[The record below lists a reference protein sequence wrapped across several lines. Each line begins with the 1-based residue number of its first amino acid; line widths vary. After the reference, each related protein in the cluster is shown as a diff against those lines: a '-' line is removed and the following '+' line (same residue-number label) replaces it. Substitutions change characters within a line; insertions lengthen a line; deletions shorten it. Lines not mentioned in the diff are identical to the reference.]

1 MEEILHHP
9 IYPYPMK
16 YSMLGI
22 LSRERI
28 PSSAVEIQEI
38 RCKVKEILSRDSSIG
53 ISRGAGNCHT
63 EFARTRESP
72 FGLGFRVHGYSW
84 MYGSALPPPCCV
96 VWLGLG
102 LGDQ

>member
-1 MEEILHHP
+1 
-9 IYPYPMK
+9 MK

-38 RCKVKEILSRDSSIG
+38 RRKVKEIINCDSSIG

-63 EFARTRESP
+63 EFARTRESS
-72 FGLGFRVHGYSW
+72 LGFRVSGLW
-84 MYGSALPPPCCV
+84 LFV
-96 VWLGLG
+96 DVWFRAASSLLRGVIG
-102 LGDQ
+102 FGPR